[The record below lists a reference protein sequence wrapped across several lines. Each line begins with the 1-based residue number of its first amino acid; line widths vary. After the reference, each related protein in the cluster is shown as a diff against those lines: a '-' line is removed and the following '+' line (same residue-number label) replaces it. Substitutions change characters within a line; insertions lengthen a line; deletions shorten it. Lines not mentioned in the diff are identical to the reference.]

1 MFPFSSFSSPSFF
14 SFSIHHLP
22 VQERSRSRERDSKT
36 HALKYRETCKFHGEK
51 KKKEKETKGFRYQGI
66 SDKTVP
72 ITWLL
77 SLANSYDT
85 RATSGQREVTNFERS
100 LYLGSRVCTS
110 PLAPVPFSFPSPPSF
125 LFALSFNIV
134 AEAPDSIIC
143 EVRIREA
150 GGPAGVVV
158 GRRAHRI

>member
-1 MFPFSSFSSPSFF
+1 MQ
-14 SFSIHHLP
+14 I
-22 VQERSRSRERDSKT
+22 SRSK
-36 HALKYRETCKFHGEK
+36 K
-51 KKKEKETKGFRYQGI
+51 KKKETKRFRYQGI

-72 ITWLL
+72 ITFL

>member
-1 MFPFSSFSSPSFF
+1 MQ
-14 SFSIHHLP
+14 I
-22 VQERSRSRERDSKT
+22 SRS
-36 HALKYRETCKFHGEK
+36 K

-72 ITWLL
+72 ITFL